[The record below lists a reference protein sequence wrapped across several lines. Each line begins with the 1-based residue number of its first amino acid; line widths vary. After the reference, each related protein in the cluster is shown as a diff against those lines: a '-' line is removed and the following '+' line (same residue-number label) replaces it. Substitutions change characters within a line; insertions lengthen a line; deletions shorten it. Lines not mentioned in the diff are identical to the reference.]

1 MSVAVISRC
10 RMGRGNFAGIGTDL
24 DHIARKEPAAE
35 DPSHTDPGYQDPSCP
50 IAPTDPLTSALT

>member
-1 MSVAVISRC
+1 
-10 RMGRGNFAGIGTDL
+10 MGRGNFAGIGTDL